1 MEIDEGRV
9 AIHAQLLAMRQMVVK
24 TFVRAFSDFPP
35 DRFDSMADAWVD
47 QLSHETYP
55 HLGPALSDHLAAE
68 VQETLEDMVR
78 QAKLYRA
85 EIERIASDTS
95 IPPKQ

>member
-9 AIHAQLLAMRQMVVK
+9 AIYAQLLAMRQMIVK
-24 TFVRAFSDFPP
+24 TFVRAFIDFPP
-35 DRFDSMADAWVD
+35 DHFNTMADAWVE
-47 QLSHETYP
+47 QLSRETYP

-85 EIERIASDTS
+85 EIERIASDT
-95 IPPKQ
+95 P